1 MKNKKLLILV
11 LMSVMATSAIFAQNT
26 KAKTYKIGD
35 DGPGGGII
43 FFHYEAGFDVYQEDG
58 SLKKCHYLE
67 VSKFDLGK
75 FSWCSQKDY
84 KTLCCNII
92 TVDSIGA
99 GKINTL
105 KIIKNTHKQ
114 GTITEENCA
123 ALACHSYST
132 ETTKAGDWFLPSRDE
147 LFLLYQNLGQRVLL
161 SNTTNVA
168 TYWSSSQIGD
178 SIAKYQNFSDGRLDY
193 NCRKDNTYS
202 VRAVRAF

>member
-1 MKNKKLLILV
+1 MKLKKLLILV

-43 FFHYEAGFDVYQEDG
+43 FYHSEAGFDVYQEDG

-75 FSWCSQKDY
+75 FSWCSQKNY
-84 KTLCCNII
+84 NTLCCNII
-92 TVDSIGA
+92 TVQSLGA

-105 KIIKNTHKQ
+105 KIIKNTHKH

-132 ETTKAGDWFLPSRDE
+132 ETTKAGDWFLPSEEE
-147 LFLLYQNLGQRVLL
+147 LNLLYQNLGQRVLL
-161 SNTTNVA
+161 SNTTNEA
-168 TYWSSSQIGD
+168 YYLSSSQG
-178 SIAKYQNFSDGRLDY
+178 SNYTACFKGFSD
-193 NCRKDNTYS
+193 NCYGNTVKSNSYS